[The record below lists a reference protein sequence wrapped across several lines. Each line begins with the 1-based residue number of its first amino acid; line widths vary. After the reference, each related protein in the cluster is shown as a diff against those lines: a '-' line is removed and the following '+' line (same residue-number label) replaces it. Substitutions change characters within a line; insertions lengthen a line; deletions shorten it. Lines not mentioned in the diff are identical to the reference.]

1 MRCSSMVL
9 FILVG
14 VGCTEPEKESS
25 DDSGSELIEEG
36 DSGSGVDTNDDDDNG
51 SMPPN
56 PGPFTIDL
64 VHETLTQSLNFDLP
78 TCQHFRGS
86 TNFRAFWRD
95 EARSHTYVLTMQV
108 MSTFAGA
115 GTYSSADHRVDFKL
129 LEEAPMTG
137 APTYYTDSAAG
148 DATEIEVT
156 HIDEEVAWGSATITG
171 LHTTDGFSVTMSPTT
186 VSIWCPDV
194 EI

>member
-1 MRCSSMVL
+1 MRCSSVVLAMV
-9 FILVG
+9 IG
-14 VGCTEPEKESS
+14 VGCTSPEKESS
-25 DDSGSELIEEG
+25 DDSGAVLIADG
-36 DSGSGVDTNDDDDNG
+36 DSGSGGDSDDGDDDD

-56 PGPFTIDL
+56 PAPFTINL

-95 EARSHTYVLTMQV
+95 EARTHTYVLTMQI
-108 MSTFAGA
+108 MSTFNGA

-137 APTYYTDSAAG
+137 VPTYFTDSGAG
-148 DATEIEVT
+148 DTTEIDVT
-156 HIDEEVAWGSATITG
+156 YIDEEVAWGSATING
-171 LHTTDGFSVTMSPTT
+171 LHTTDGFSVEMNPTT
-186 VSIWCPDV
+186 ISIWCPDI

>member
-1 MRCSSMVL
+1 MVL
-9 FILVG
+9 AMLVG
-14 VGCTEPEKESS
+14 VACTATEKDSS
-25 DDSGSELIEEG
+25 EDSGAEGSAAGDSGSEG
-36 DSGSGVDTNDDDDNG
+36 DSVDGDDDD

-56 PGPFTIDL
+56 PGLFTIEL

-95 EARSHTYVLTMQV
+95 EARTHTYVLTMQV
-108 MSTFAGA
+108 MSTFNGA

-137 APTYYTDSAAG
+137 VPTYFTDSEAG
-148 DATEIEVT
+148 DATEIDVT
-156 HIDEEVAWGSATITG
+156 YIDEEVAWGSATITG
-171 LHTTDGFSVTMSPTT
+171 LHTTDGFSVEMTPSI
-186 VSIWCPDV
+186 VSIWCPDI